1 MLTEEELKELTQARR
16 AADLVLSY
24 GRKALVALEVKG
36 VGPETASRILGK
48 MHPREEEF
56 YMDLLKAKIQ
66 YLRTR
71 EFWEE
76 KENRKEFRDLENS

>member
-1 MLTEEELKELTQARR
+1 LKKRREGKDLAEEELRELTQARR
-16 AADLVLSY
+16 EADLVLSY
-24 GRKALVALEVKG
+24 GKNAILALEVKG

-48 MHPREEEF
+48 MHPKEDEF

-71 EFWEE
+71 AYWEE
-76 KENRKEFRDLENS
+76 KNKN